1 MIVELADDDK
11 LNKTEVVP
19 ETTFKLLFWE
29 ADAEEL
35 SKTTCVDDGTS
46 GEEENG
52 VADDETTFTKELNVV
67 SELDEASTGD
77 VATDKRLVLMVDE
90 ELNFISELD
99 EASTG
104 DVATDKRLVLMVDE
118 ELNFISELDEAS
130 TGGVDTDKRLV
141 SMVDEELNFVSEL
154 DKASTGD
161 VDADK

>member
-104 DVATDKRLVLMVDE
+104 
-118 ELNFISELDEAS
+118 
-130 TGGVDTDKRLV
+130 GVETDKRLV

>member
-19 ETTFKLLFWE
+19 ETPFKLLFWE

-46 GEEENG
+46 GEEDNG

-67 SELDEASTGD
+67 SELDEASTGG
-77 VATDKRLVLMVDE
+77 VATDKRLVLM
-90 ELNFISELD
+90 I
-99 EASTG
+99 
-104 DVATDKRLVLMVDE
+104 DE

>member
-46 GEEENG
+46 GEEENV
-52 VADDETTFTKELNVV
+52 VADDEATFTKELNCV
-67 SELDEASTGD
+67 SALYEASTSD

-104 DVATDKRLVLMVDE
+104 DVDADKRLVLMANEELNFVSKLDEASTGGVETDKRLVLMVDE
-118 ELNFISELDEAS
+118 EQ
-130 TGGVDTDKRLV
+130 
-141 SMVDEELNFVSEL
+141 NFVSEL